1 MINWAY
7 RKPASHLHRGNEDA
21 RLLADKKEPEDADCY
36 ADYLLRGEPF
46 FLEKESDNDQDAGQG
61 DIGCK

>member
-1 MINWAY
+1 MINDAHME
-7 RKPASHLHRGNEDA
+7 PASHLHRGNEDA

-36 ADYLLRGEPF
+36 ADYLLRGETF
-46 FLEKESDNDQDAGQG
+46 FIEKESDNDQDAGQG